1 MALLDD
7 IRALPAA
14 LLAAHD
20 TQAIANALS
29 VGRVRLHER
38 LISERGVLAALPVPA
53 GDLFLKALEAFAAT
67 ALPDG
72 HPLAAYHGT
81 IARGVSWL
89 KGEGLDLGDPLTRTL
104 LDTLAMAGVIDA
116 ASVATLKALAE
127 QPDPIDEMT
136 VRRACWSDDGV
147 WQP

>member
-14 LLAAHD
+14 LLAARD
-20 TQAIANALS
+20 TAAIAAALS

-67 ALPDG
+67 ALPAG
-72 HPLAAYHGT
+72 HPLDAYHGT
-81 IARGVSWL
+81 IVRGVGWL

-127 QPDPIDEMT
+127 APDPIDEMD

-147 WQP
+147 WQA